1 MTHGK
6 DNMNDTRKK
15 ELMALSIGP
24 STVSVEGNYTNPR
37 TFGVYRI
44 PRTVRGS
51 RQFRFGNHPIRE
63 WELIRDGNVSL
74 EALFTDRSHAEEL
87 ATILNLENKR
97 LVTDNSDNY
106 ENLEAPP
113 VSSSVMLKKTAM
125 DRVSEV
131 LDIVSRA
138 SKLGNYDSNVI
149 GMAAEII
156 AEDKFKILRTDRGTK
171 TIDGYWFSALTR
183 RTVQVKAWSEAR
195 VKKYRSGT
203 FFLISE
209 EDAPDDLIVLL
220 IYSSKPKYEVL
231 YNGPARAIGQL
242 EHSKK
247 YGSRRKVRFDSLRSS
262 AQIEKLLDE
271 MDAAGN
277 GQ

>member
-1 MTHGK
+1 
-6 DNMNDTRKK
+6 MNDSRDARKK

-24 STVSVEGNYTNPR
+24 STVSVERNYTNPR
-37 TFGVYRI
+37 TYGVYRI

-51 RQFRFGNHPIRE
+51 RQFRFGNHPVRE

-97 LVTDNSDNY
+97 LVTDNTDNY

-113 VSSSVMLKKTAM
+113 ASSSIIREKIAM
-125 DRVSEV
+125 DRVPEV
-131 LDIVSRA
+131 LDIVSRV
-138 SKLGNYDSNVI
+138 SKLGDYDSYVI
-149 GMAAEII
+149 GMAVEII
-156 AEDKFKILRTDRGTK
+156 AEDKFKMSKTDRGKK
-171 TIDGYWFSALTR
+171 TIDCYWFSYLTR
-183 RTVQVKAWSEAR
+183 RTVQVKAWSEDKI
-195 VKKYRSGT
+195 KKYRSGT
-203 FFLISE
+203 FFRISE

-220 IYSSKPKYEVL
+220 IYNSKPKYEVL

-271 MDAAGN
+271 MNA
-277 GQ
+277 